1 MKQKIFKPPAYTLLD
16 LLLKSH
22 YYICRWKLLPN
33 KSTEKSGKQRALQM
47 PGASE
52 LCGLEERFVGLRSWG
67 LACELSVHMD
77 ALNPF
82 LSVSVMFGNK

>member
-1 MKQKIFKPPAYTLLD
+1 MQVEAAAQQK
-16 LLLKSH
+16 H
-22 YYICRWKLLPN
+22 R
-33 KSTEKSGKQRALQM
+33 KSGKQRALQM

>member
-1 MKQKIFKPPAYTLLD
+1 MKQKTFQPPTYTLLR

-22 YYICRWKLLPN
+22 YYICGWKLLPN
-33 KSTEKSGKQRALQM
+33 KKIQKNQGSRGHCRCLVPQRFRGEVCWAR
-47 PGASE
+47 G
-52 LCGLEERFVGLRSWG
+52 GG